1 MWRLV
6 RRWRT
11 ALALFFLPGDRTP
24 VTRQDLV
31 ELRRDWATWEST
43 FSDILE
49 KLSMQYARQRKRE
62 QRNMAQLAGG
72 ASAPTEPE
80 SGRARKLS
88 LYRRAAAASQGALAL
103 DMPPPPAPDED
114 EE

>member
-11 ALALFFLPGDRTP
+11 ALALAFLPGDRTP

-62 QRNMAQLAGG
+62 QRNIAQLAGG
-72 ASAPTEPE
+72 PQQPTEPL
-80 SGRARKLS
+80 SGRARKLG
-88 LYRRAAAASQGALAL
+88 LYRRAAQGALAL
-103 DMPPPPAPDED
+103 DTRHEPPPPPDLDED
-114 EE
+114 E